1 MTSRFRIIAGPNGSG
16 KTTLTE
22 WLQRDYAVNF
32 YHRLNADD
40 IFAEVKVSHATRAP
54 LPVENAHLVRYAEAS
69 GYQPETIQCFTGG
82 TIHAEGD
89 IIRFASDDD
98 INSYTVALVTN
109 FLQAELIAAGLSF
122 SQETVFSHVS
132 KVDALAAAKAVGF
145 RTYLYFVATE
155 KPSVNLARVASRY
168 AAGGHDVPPEKVM
181 SRYAR
186 SLANVRRALPYVSRA
201 YFFDNGGT
209 DMRYLA
215 SWSAEDGFALHCA
228 TDVLPKWFLNSV
240 YNPLNEELT

>member
-1 MTSRFRIIAGPNGSG
+1 MIAGPNGSG

-40 IFAEVKVSHATRAP
+40 IFAEVKVSQATPAP
-54 LPVENAHLVRYAEAS
+54 LPVENARLVRYAEAS
-69 GYQPETIQCFTGG
+69 GYQPETIRRFASGA
-82 TIHAEGD
+82 IRAEGD

-98 INSYTVALVTN
+98 VNSYTVALVTN
-109 FLQAELIAAGLSF
+109 FLQSELIAAGLSF
-122 SQETVFSHVS
+122 SQETVFSHES
-132 KVDALAAAKAVGF
+132 KVAALAAAKDAGF

-155 KPSVNLARVASRY
+155 LPSVNLARVASRY
-168 AAGGHDVPPEKVM
+168 ASGGHNVPPEKVIA
-181 SRYAR
+181 RYTR
-186 SLANVRRALPYVSRA
+186 SLANVQRALPYLSRA

-228 TDVLPKWFLNSV
+228 TDMLPKWFLNSV
-240 YNPLNEELT
+240 YSPEEGMS